1 MYACRVRCESG
12 AAWEGVSFRRV
23 RAGRASS
30 KRHTM
35 LTRWTGWDS
44 RRCWFGLLVYSMY
57 KGGRGVEC
65 QRADCHH
72 DCVLCTPKG
81 VYLQGC

>member
-1 MYACRVRCESG
+1 MVRASCEMRERRG
-12 AAWEGVSFRRV
+12 MGGVSFRRE
-23 RAGRASS
+23 RAGLALS

-44 RRCWFGLLVYSMY
+44 RRCWFELLVYSMY

-72 DCVLCTPKG
+72 DCV
-81 VYLQGC
+81 